1 MCTQPPWEFCPL
13 MLLGEQNLNSGNM
26 EKNLLIILILA
37 IFTSA
42 CDSVDIDPDYPTTIH
57 RISSVTLEQL
67 RTEFAQTHVYLK
79 SSLNGFGFC
88 ERHTGFEVNAQLP
101 PVLDSLTEAEA
112 REIIHTFV
120 SNNPSA
126 TGVKHPEAFQLKWLR
141 QTPAYPDGT
150 IQWTARSANQVF
162 DTLEVLDSKMYFSIK
177 NRELVSAGNNWFP
190 EIYVPAEFRVD
201 LGEARSLLVGKVVS
215 HYTIAGVEWKVT
227 IAPEDVQAST
237 SALKVLP
244 IRDEDR
250 IELRVVWELY
260 IPYPVHYLMYVDVMT
275 GAVVKQTPTIVS

>member
-1 MCTQPPWEFCPL
+1 
-13 MLLGEQNLNSGNM
+13 M
-26 EKNLLIILILA
+26 EKNLLILLILA

-42 CDSVDIDPDYPTTIH
+42 CESVDIDPDYPKTLY
-57 RISSVTLEQL
+57 RIPSVDLEHL

-79 SSLNGFGFC
+79 SSLDHFGFC
-88 ERHTGFEVNAQLP
+88 ERHTDFEANAQVP

-120 SNNPSA
+120 SDNPSA
-126 TGVKHPEAFQLKWLR
+126 TGVKHPEAFQLEWLR

-150 IQWTARSANQVF
+150 IQWTARSAHQMF

-177 NRELVSAGNNWFP
+177 NRELVSAGNHWFP
-190 EIYVPAEFRVD
+190 EIYVPAEFQVD
-201 LGEARSLLVGKVVS
+201 LEEARYLLVGKVVS

-227 IAPEDVQAST
+227 ITGEDVHAST

-244 IRDEDR
+244 VRGEDR

-260 IPYPVHYLMYVDVMT
+260 IPAPVHYLMYVDVMT
-275 GAVVKQTPTIVS
+275 GAVVRQTPTIIS